1 MQINI
6 KAFEKFI
13 TIDLVSEICS
23 YCSISLFLTFIARF
37 FLFFFFFLFLYFFSF
52 FIIFFFVFFFARLQD
67 CEACIKHFVAMD
79 IYFFI

>member
-13 TIDLVSEICS
+13 TMDLVSEICS

-37 FLFFFFFLFLYFFSF
+37 FLFFFF
-52 FIIFFFVFFFARLQD
+52 ARLQD

>member
-13 TIDLVSEICS
+13 TMDLVSEICS
-23 YCSISLFLTFIARF
+23 YCSISLFLTFIAR
-37 FLFFFFFLFLYFFSF
+37 
-52 FIIFFFVFFFARLQD
+52 FFFVFFFARLQD

>member
-13 TIDLVSEICS
+13 TMDLVSEICS

-37 FLFFFFFLFLYFFSF
+37 FFF
-52 FIIFFFVFFFARLQD
+52 FFFARLQD